1 MAVTVMAVPLQ
12 SAQLTSPTQT
22 GLPKVLEPT
31 DTARDLVTAMASV
44 MLNPATDMA
53 VTVMSVPLQSAQS
66 ASPTQT
72 GLPKVLEPTD
82 TARDLVTAMAS
93 VMLNPATDM
102 AVMAVALQGTQLA
115 SLTPTGLPRVLEPGV
130 GTTMV
135 KTESFMT
142 KSLPLTATAN
152 AKSFNNCCNTNSLS
166 IFTRHE
172 KIHKN
177 YT

>member
-1 MAVTVMAVPLQ
+1 MASVMLNPATDMAVMAVALQ
-12 SAQLTSPTQT
+12 GTQLASLTQT

-53 VTVMSVPLQSAQS
+53 VTVMAVPLQSAQS

-72 GLPKVLEPTD
+72 GLPRVLEPTD
-82 TARDLVTAMAS
+82 TARDLVT
-93 VMLNPATDM
+93 
-102 AVMAVALQGTQLA
+102 AVALQGTQLA

-172 KIHKN
+172 KNTQKL
-177 YT
+177 

>member
-1 MAVTVMAVPLQ
+1 MVMAVPLQ
-12 SAQLTSPTQT
+12 SAQSASPTQT

-44 MLNPATDMA
+44 MLNPATDMG
-53 VTVMSVPLQSAQS
+53 VMVMAVPLQSAQS

-102 AVMAVALQGTQLA
+102 A
-115 SLTPTGLPRVLEPGV
+115 
-130 GTTMV
+130 
-135 KTESFMT
+135 
-142 KSLPLTATAN
+142 
-152 AKSFNNCCNTNSLS
+152 
-166 IFTRHE
+166 
-172 KIHKN
+172 
-177 YT
+177 

>member
-1 MAVTVMAVPLQ
+1 MASVMLNPATDMAVMAVGLQ
-12 SAQLTSPTQT
+12 GTQLASLTQT

-53 VTVMSVPLQSAQS
+53 VTVMAMPLQSAQS

-72 GLPKVLEPTD
+72 GLPRVLEPTD
-82 TARDLVTAMAS
+82 TARDLVTA
-93 VMLNPATDM
+93 
-102 AVMAVALQGTQLA
+102 MAVALQGTQLA

-166 IFTRHE
+166 IFTSHE
-172 KIHKN
+172 KNTQKL
-177 YT
+177 

>member
-1 MAVTVMAVPLQ
+1 MA
-12 SAQLTSPTQT
+12 
-22 GLPKVLEPT
+22 
-31 DTARDLVTAMASV
+31 
-44 MLNPATDMA
+44 
-53 VTVMSVPLQSAQS
+53 VPLQSAQS

-72 GLPKVLEPTD
+72 GLPRVLEPTD
-82 TARDLVTAMAS
+82 TARD
-93 VMLNPATDM
+93 PATDM

-135 KTESFMT
+135 KTESFLT

-172 KIHKN
+172 KNTQKL
-177 YT
+177 